1 MESPFLPVLEQCT
14 VELGTDTKQAS
25 GSDDR
30 GSGAVDV
37 LFMDLD
43 WRSIRIDSRSSFKQ
57 CFGDV
62 RSLNDKNLP
71 PEKSAVYQ
79 VT

>member
-1 MESPFLPVLEQCT
+1 MEPPFFPVLEQCT
-14 VELGTDTKQAS
+14 VELGADTKQAS

-30 GSGAVDV
+30 GSGAADV

-62 RSLNDKNLP
+62 RGLNDENLP

-79 VT
+79 VA